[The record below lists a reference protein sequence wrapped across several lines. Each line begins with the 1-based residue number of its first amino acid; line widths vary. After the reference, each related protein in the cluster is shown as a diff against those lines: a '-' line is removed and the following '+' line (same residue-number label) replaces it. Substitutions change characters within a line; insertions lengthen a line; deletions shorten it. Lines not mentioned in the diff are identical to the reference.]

1 MEPQDPT
8 KPQSSS
14 PVAPIP
20 STIDPSVR
28 IADLEKALVRITQLE
43 TEVSRIGTTNAGLAE
58 SMAKKKD
65 QIATLDGS
73 LKQAVV
79 SYQTLITRS
88 NPDVLPEML
97 VGDTIAALDGSLAKA
112 RELIGKIKTGLETQS
127 KAARIPAGAPLRAP
141 ADLTSLSPR
150 DKIRFGM
157 EHPKL

>member
-97 VGDTIAALDGSLAKA
+97 VGDTIAMFN
-112 RELIGKIKTGLETQS
+112 
-127 KAARIPAGAPLRAP
+127 
-141 ADLTSLSPR
+141 
-150 DKIRFGM
+150 KIRLIM
-157 EHPKL
+157 I